1 MSLMGEIKMINK
13 VNIFLTYKNN
23 KKMFSLSETLC
34 LNFTYL
40 STLSL
45 FCSLH
50 RRFARLLR
58 YFTRFWKDALRLRW
72 KSYLS
77 FYSSLKEKFPA

>member
-13 VNIFLTYKNN
+13 VNIFLTYKNI
-23 KKMFSLSETLC
+23 FSLSETLC

-45 FCSLH
+45 FYSLH
-50 RRFARLLR
+50 RKFARLLR
-58 YFTRFWKDALRLRW
+58 YFTRFWKDALCLRW

-77 FYSSLKEKFPA
+77 CYSSLKQKFPA